1 MGYKKQAAKKN
12 KEKKKERPVVVRSHT
27 GIKYDGVRTDV
38 ESSLKNTTAK
48 KRFLNMRVKRL
59 KFRRNEILDLLSEIV
74 PQI

>member
-27 GIKYDGVRTDV
+27 GIKYDGIRTDV
-38 ESSLKNTTAK
+38 ESGLKNATAK
-48 KRFLNMRVKRL
+48 KRFLNYGIKRL
-59 KFRRNEILDLLSEIV
+59 KFRRNKILDLLSEIV